1 MSNKKSDQQVNFIGH
16 LGELRTR
23 LIKSFIFFIV
33 AFIVAIF
40 KTLSGN
46 PEIFSLIVN
55 SIFERAELG
64 FKLSLGLTGIMAL
77 WLGIMRIGEKGGA
90 INILSKLF
98 APLFSKLFPE
108 IPTNSKAHGA
118 IIMNISA
125 NMLGLDNAATPL
137 GLKAMKELQEEN
149 SDKNKASNAQI
160 LFLVLNT
167 SGLTLIPT
175 SIIALRATA
184 MAENNITGNPA
195 DVFLPILIAT
205 YCSTIAG
212 LIFVSILQK
221 INLFQKTILAYLG
234 SATMAIGLLIWY
246 LFNHKNQIEIISSV
260 ASGSIIFSFIISFIL
275 LGLRK
280 KINIYEE
287 FIQGAKEGFNVS
299 IRIIPYLI
307 AMLCAI
313 GAFTTSGAMEFI
325 IKAMGSFFGLFLENT
340 QFVEALPTA
349 IMKPLSGGGA
359 RGMMVESWGQNASQ
373 INSFV
378 GKLTSTLQGST
389 ETTFYVLAVYFG
401 SVGIRN
407 TRYAV
412 VAGLFAD
419 FIGIISAIAIAYV
432 FWG

>member
-1 MSNKKSDQQVNFIGH
+1 MVLNYIWIS
-16 LGELRTR
+16 
-23 LIKSFIFFIV
+23 FFII
-33 AFIVAIF
+33 AFFVAIV
-40 KTLSGN
+40 KTFLGDT
-46 PEIFSLIVN
+46 EIFSLIVN

-64 FKLSLGLTGIMAL
+64 FKLSIGLTGIMAL

-98 APLFSKLFPE
+98 SPLFNKLFPE
-108 IPTNSKAHGA
+108 IPNNSTAHGS

-137 GLKAMKELQEEN
+137 GLKAMDELQKHNEN
-149 SDKNKASNAQI
+149 KEKASNAQI

-184 MAENNITGNPA
+184 MAENNINGNPT
-195 DVFLPILIAT
+195 DIFIPILVAT
-205 YCSTIAG
+205 YCSTLAG
-212 LIFVSILQK
+212 LIFVSIIQK
-221 INLFQKTILAYLG
+221 INLFNKVILAYLG
-234 SATMAIGLLIWY
+234 SATLLITALIWY
-246 LFNHKNQIEIISSV
+246 LFNNKAQIEAISSIV
-260 ASGSIIFSFIISFIL
+260 SGVFIFGFIICFIL
-275 LGLRK
+275 LGVK
-280 KINIYEE
+280 SKINIYNE
-287 FIQGAKEGFNVS
+287 FIEGAKDGFKVAVK
-299 IRIIPYLI
+299 IIPYLI

-313 GAFTTSGAMEFI
+313 GAFTSSGAMQFI
-325 IKAMGSFFGLFLENT
+325 INGIETFFGLFLNDT
-340 QFVEALPTA
+340 RFVEALPTA

-359 RGMMVESWGQNASQ
+359 RGMMVESWGHNANN

-378 GKLTSTLQGST
+378 GRLTSTLQGST

-401 SVGIRN
+401 SVGIKN

-412 VAGLFAD
+412 LAGLFAD
-419 FIGIISAIAIAYV
+419 LIGVIAAIIIAYI

>member
-1 MSNKKSDQQVNFIGH
+1 MVLNYIWIS
-16 LGELRTR
+16 
-23 LIKSFIFFIV
+23 FFII
-33 AFIVAIF
+33 AFLVTIL
-40 KTLSGN
+40 KTISGDI
-46 PEIFSLIVN
+46 ELFSQVIN

-90 INILSKLF
+90 IRILSKIF
-98 APLFSKLFPE
+98 APLFEKLFPE
-108 IPTNSKAHGA
+108 LPKDSKAHGA

-137 GLKAMKELQEEN
+137 GLKAMDELQKVN
-149 SDKNKASNAQI
+149 KDKSKASNAQI

-184 MAENNITGNPA
+184 MAENNIAGNPT
-195 DVFLPILIAT
+195 DIFIPILIAT
-205 YCSTIAG
+205 YFSTIAG
-212 LIFVSILQK
+212 LIFVSIAQK
-221 INLFQKTILAYLG
+221 INLFQRTILAYLG
-234 SATMAIGLLIWY
+234 GGTVLISLLIWY
-246 LFNHKNQIEIISSV
+246 LANNKEQIEAISSI
-260 ASGSIIFSFIISFIL
+260 ASGAFIFSFIIGFIL
-275 LGLRK
+275 LGIRQ

-287 FIQGAKEGFNVS
+287 FIEGAKDGFKVAVK
-299 IRIIPYLI
+299 IIPYLI

-313 GAFTTSGAMEFI
+313 GAFTTSGAMSYI
-325 IKAMGSFFGLFLENT
+325 INGLDLFFSLFFSDT
-340 QFVEALPTA
+340 RFVDALPTA
-349 IMKPLSGGGA
+349 LMKPLSGGGA
-359 RGMMVESWGQNASQ
+359 RGMMVESWGENA
-373 INSFV
+373 INVNSFI

-401 SVGIRN
+401 SVGIKN
-407 TRYAV
+407 TRYAI

-419 FIGIISAIAIAYV
+419 LIGIIAAITIAYL

>member
-1 MSNKKSDQQVNFIGH
+1 MTLNYIWVG
-16 LGELRTR
+16 
-23 LIKSFIFFIV
+23 FFIV

-175 SIIALRATA
+175 SIIAIRATA

>member
-1 MSNKKSDQQVNFIGH
+1 MTLNYIWVG
-16 LGELRTR
+16 
-23 LIKSFIFFIV
+23 FFIV

-299 IRIIPYLI
+299 IKIIPYLI

>member
-1 MSNKKSDQQVNFIGH
+1 MILNYIWVS
-16 LGELRTR
+16 
-23 LIKSFIFFIV
+23 FFII
-33 AFIVAIF
+33 AFLVAIF
-40 KTLSGN
+40 QSLTGN

-64 FKLSLGLTGIMAL
+64 FKLSLGLTGVMAL

-90 INILSKLF
+90 IKILSKLF
-98 APLFSKLFPE
+98 SPLLNKLFPE
-108 IPTNSKAHGA
+108 LPENSKAHGS

-125 NMLGLDNAATPL
+125 NVLGLDNAATPL
-137 GLKAMKELQEEN
+137 GLKAMKELQDEN
-149 SDKNKASNAQI
+149 SDKETASNSQI

-184 MAENNITGNPA
+184 MAENNIIGNPT
-195 DVFLPILIAT
+195 DIFLPILIAT
-205 YCSTIAG
+205 YCSTLAG
-212 LIFVSILQK
+212 LIFVAIFQK
-221 INLFQKTILAYLG
+221 INLFQKTVLAYLG
-234 SATMAIGLLIWY
+234 SATLLIGLLVWY
-246 LFNHKNQIEIISSV
+246 LINHKDKIEVISAI

-287 FIQGAKEGFNVS
+287 FIEGAKEGFNVAV
-299 IRIIPYLI
+299 RIVPYLI

-313 GAFTTSGAMEFI
+313 GAFTTSGAMGYI
-325 IKAMGSFFGLFLENT
+325 IDGIGSLFSIFFNDIR
-340 QFVEALPTA
+340 FVEALPTA
-349 IMKPLSGGGA
+349 IMKPLSGSGA
-359 RGMMVESWGQNASQ
+359 RGMMVESWGENASQ

-401 SVGIRN
+401 SVGIKN
-407 TRYAV
+407 TRYAII
-412 VAGLFAD
+412 AGLFAD
-419 FIGIISAIAIAYV
+419 LIGVIAAIIIAYI

>member
-1 MSNKKSDQQVNFIGH
+1 MTLNYIWIG
-16 LGELRTR
+16 
-23 LIKSFIFFIV
+23 FFIV
-33 AFIVAIF
+33 AFIIAIF
-40 KTLSGN
+40 KTFTGN

-64 FKLSLGLTGIMAL
+64 FKLSIGLTGIMAL

-90 INILSKLF
+90 IDLLSKAF
-98 APLFSKLFPE
+98 SPLFHKLFPE
-108 IPTNSKAHGA
+108 VQKNSKAHGA

-137 GLKAMKELQEEN
+137 GLKAMAELQKEN
-149 SDKNKASNAQI
+149 TNKNRASNAQI

-175 SIIALRATA
+175 SIIALRASA
-184 MAENNITGNPA
+184 MAENNISGNPT

-205 YCSTIAG
+205 FCSTIAG
-212 LIFVSILQK
+212 LILVAIIQK
-221 INLFQKTILAYLG
+221 INLFQKTIIAYLG
-234 SATMAIGLLIWY
+234 TAILFIGSLVYY
-246 LFNHKNQIEIISSV
+246 LMNHKSQIEIISSV
-260 ASGSIIFSFIISFIL
+260 ASGAIIFSFIIVFIS

-287 FIQGAKEGFNVS
+287 FVEGAKEGFTVA

-307 AMLCAI
+307 AMLCAV
-313 GAFTTSGAMEFI
+313 GAFTASGAMSYVTYSIGQLF
-325 IKAMGSFFGLFLENT
+325 SLFLDNI

-359 RGMMVESWGQNASQ
+359 RGLMVESWGENASQ

-378 GKLTSTLQGST
+378 GRLTSTFQGST
-389 ETTFYVLAVYFG
+389 ETTFYVIAVYFG
-401 SVGIRN
+401 SVGIKN

-412 VAGLFAD
+412 LAGLFAD
-419 FIGIISAIAIAYV
+419 VVGIIAAIILAYV

>member
-1 MSNKKSDQQVNFIGH
+1 MILNYIWVS
-16 LGELRTR
+16 
-23 LIKSFIFFIV
+23 FFII
-33 AFIVAIF
+33 AFLVAIF
-40 KTLSGN
+40 QSLNGN

-64 FKLSLGLTGIMAL
+64 FKLSLGLTGVMAL

-90 INILSKLF
+90 IKILSKLF
-98 APLFSKLFPE
+98 SPLLNKLFPE
-108 IPTNSKAHGA
+108 LPENSKAHGS

-125 NMLGLDNAATPL
+125 NVLGLDNAATPL
-137 GLKAMKELQEEN
+137 GLKAMKELQDEN
-149 SDKNKASNAQI
+149 SDKETASNSQI

-184 MAENNITGNPA
+184 MAENNITGNPT
-195 DVFLPILIAT
+195 DIFLPILIAT
-205 YCSTIAG
+205 YCSTLAG
-212 LIFVSILQK
+212 LIFVAIFQK
-221 INLFQKTILAYLG
+221 INLFQKTVLAYLG
-234 SATMAIGLLIWY
+234 SATLLIGLLVWY
-246 LFNHKNQIEIISSV
+246 LINHKDKIEVISAI

-287 FIQGAKEGFNVS
+287 FIEGAKEGFNVAV
-299 IRIIPYLI
+299 RIVPYLI

-313 GAFTTSGAMEFI
+313 GAFTTSGAMGYI
-325 IKAMGSFFGLFLENT
+325 IDGIGSLFSIFFNDIR
-340 QFVEALPTA
+340 FVEALPTA
-349 IMKPLSGGGA
+349 IMKPLSGSGA
-359 RGMMVESWGQNASQ
+359 RGMMVESWGENASQ

-401 SVGIRN
+401 SVGIKN
-407 TRYAV
+407 TRYAII
-412 VAGLFAD
+412 AGLFAD
-419 FIGIISAIAIAYV
+419 LIGVIAAIIIAYI

>member
-1 MSNKKSDQQVNFIGH
+1 MTLNYIWIG
-16 LGELRTR
+16 
-23 LIKSFIFFIV
+23 FFIV
-33 AFIVAIF
+33 AFIIAIF
-40 KTLSGN
+40 KTFTGN

-64 FKLSLGLTGIMAL
+64 FKLSIGLTGIMAL

-90 INILSKLF
+90 IDLLSKAF
-98 APLFSKLFPE
+98 SPLFHKLFPE
-108 IPTNSKAHGA
+108 VQKNSKAHGA

-137 GLKAMKELQEEN
+137 GLKAMAELQKEN
-149 SDKNKASNAQI
+149 TNKDRASNAQI

-175 SIIALRATA
+175 SIIALRASA
-184 MAENNITGNPA
+184 MAENNISGNPT

-205 YCSTIAG
+205 FCSTIAG
-212 LIFVSILQK
+212 LILVAIIQK
-221 INLFQKTILAYLG
+221 INLFQKTIIAYLG
-234 SATMAIGLLIWY
+234 TAILFIGSLVYY
-246 LFNHKNQIEIISSV
+246 LMNHKSQIEIISSV
-260 ASGSIIFSFIISFIL
+260 ASGAIIFSFIIGFIS

-287 FIQGAKEGFNVS
+287 FVEGAKEGFTVA

-307 AMLCAI
+307 AMLCAV
-313 GAFTTSGAMEFI
+313 GAFTASGAMSYVTYAIGQVFN
-325 IKAMGSFFGLFLENT
+325 LFLDNI

-359 RGMMVESWGQNASQ
+359 RGLMVESWGENASQ

-378 GKLTSTLQGST
+378 GRLTSTFQGST
-389 ETTFYVLAVYFG
+389 ETTFYVIAVYFG
-401 SVGIRN
+401 SVGIKN

-412 VAGLFAD
+412 LAGLFAD
-419 FIGIISAIAIAYV
+419 IVGIIAAIILAYIW
-432 FWG
+432 WG

>member
-1 MSNKKSDQQVNFIGH
+1 MILNYIWVS
-16 LGELRTR
+16 
-23 LIKSFIFFIV
+23 FFIV
-33 AFIVAIF
+33 AFLVAIF
-40 KTLSGN
+40 QSLSGN

-90 INILSKLF
+90 IKILSKLF
-98 APLFSKLFPE
+98 SPLLNKLFPE
-108 IPTNSKAHGA
+108 LPENSKAHGS

-125 NMLGLDNAATPL
+125 NVLGLDNAATPL
-137 GLKAMKELQEEN
+137 GLKAMKELQDEN
-149 SDKNKASNAQI
+149 SDKETASNSQI

-184 MAENNITGNPA
+184 MAENNITGNPT
-195 DVFLPILIAT
+195 DIFLPILIAT
-205 YCSTIAG
+205 YCSTLAG
-212 LIFVSILQK
+212 LIFVAIFQK

-234 SATMAIGLLIWY
+234 TATMLIGFLVWY
-246 LFNHKNQIEIISSV
+246 LINHKDQIEVISAV
-260 ASGSIIFSFIISFIL
+260 TSGSIIFSFIISFIL

-287 FIQGAKEGFNVS
+287 FIEGAKEGFNVAV
-299 IRIIPYLI
+299 RIVPYLI

-313 GAFTTSGAMEFI
+313 GAFTTSGAMGYI
-325 IKAMGSFFGLFLENT
+325 IDGIGNFFSLFFNDIR
-340 QFVEALPTA
+340 FVDALPTA

-359 RGMMVESWGQNASQ
+359 RGMMVESWGENASQ

-378 GKLTSTLQGST
+378 GRLTSTLQGST

-401 SVGIRN
+401 SVGIKN
-407 TRYAV
+407 TRYAII
-412 VAGLFAD
+412 AGLLAD
-419 FIGIISAIAIAYV
+419 LVGVIAAIIIAYV

>member
-1 MSNKKSDQQVNFIGH
+1 MTLNYIWIG
-16 LGELRTR
+16 
-23 LIKSFIFFIV
+23 FFIV
-33 AFIVAIF
+33 AFIIAIF
-40 KTLSGN
+40 KTFTGN

-64 FKLSLGLTGIMAL
+64 FKLSIGLTGIMAL

-90 INILSKLF
+90 IDLLSKAF
-98 APLFSKLFPE
+98 SPLFHKLFPE
-108 IPTNSKAHGA
+108 VQKNSKAHGA

-137 GLKAMKELQEEN
+137 GLKAMAELQKEN
-149 SDKNKASNAQI
+149 TTKDRASNAQI

-175 SIIALRATA
+175 SIIALRASA
-184 MAENNITGNPA
+184 MAENNISGNPT

-205 YCSTIAG
+205 FCSTIAG
-212 LIFVSILQK
+212 LILVAIIQK
-221 INLFQKTILAYLG
+221 INLFQKTIIAYLG
-234 SATMAIGLLIWY
+234 TAILFIGSLVYY
-246 LFNHKNQIEIISSV
+246 LMNHKSQIEIISSV
-260 ASGSIIFSFIISFIL
+260 ASGAIIFSFIIGFIS

-287 FIQGAKEGFNVS
+287 FVEGANEGFTVA

-307 AMLCAI
+307 AMLCAV
-313 GAFTTSGAMEFI
+313 GAFTASGAMSYVTYSIGQLF
-325 IKAMGSFFGLFLENT
+325 SLFLDNI

-359 RGMMVESWGQNASQ
+359 RGLMVESWGENASE

-378 GKLTSTLQGST
+378 GRLTSTFQGST
-389 ETTFYVLAVYFG
+389 ETTFYVIAVYFG
-401 SVGIRN
+401 SVGIKN

-412 VAGLFAD
+412 LAGLFAD
-419 FIGIISAIAIAYV
+419 IVGIIAAIILAYV

>member
-1 MSNKKSDQQVNFIGH
+1 MTLNYIWIG
-16 LGELRTR
+16 
-23 LIKSFIFFIV
+23 FFIV
-33 AFIVAIF
+33 AFIIAIF
-40 KTLSGN
+40 KTFAGN

-64 FKLSLGLTGIMAL
+64 FKLSIGLTGIMAL

-90 INILSKLF
+90 IDLLSKAF
-98 APLFSKLFPE
+98 SPLFHKLFPE
-108 IPTNSKAHGA
+108 VQKNSKAHGA

-137 GLKAMKELQEEN
+137 GLKAMAELQKEN
-149 SDKNKASNAQI
+149 TTKDRASNAQI

-175 SIIALRATA
+175 SIIALRASA
-184 MAENNITGNPA
+184 MAENNISGNPT

-205 YCSTIAG
+205 FCSTIAG
-212 LIFVSILQK
+212 LILVAIIQK
-221 INLFQKTILAYLG
+221 INLFQKTIIAYLG
-234 SATMAIGLLIWY
+234 TAILFIGSLVYY
-246 LFNHKNQIEIISSV
+246 LMNHKSQIEIISSV
-260 ASGSIIFSFIISFIL
+260 ASGAIIFSFIIVFIS

-287 FIQGAKEGFNVS
+287 FVEGAKEGFTVA

-307 AMLCAI
+307 AMLCAV
-313 GAFTTSGAMEFI
+313 GAFTASGAMSYVTYSIGQLF
-325 IKAMGSFFGLFLENT
+325 SLFLDNI

-359 RGMMVESWGQNASQ
+359 RGLMVESWGENASQ

-378 GKLTSTLQGST
+378 GRLTSTFQGST
-389 ETTFYVLAVYFG
+389 ETTFYVIAVYFG
-401 SVGIRN
+401 SVGIKN

-412 VAGLFAD
+412 LAGLFAD
-419 FIGIISAIAIAYV
+419 VVGIIAAIILAYI

>member
-1 MSNKKSDQQVNFIGH
+1 MTLNYIWIG
-16 LGELRTR
+16 
-23 LIKSFIFFIV
+23 FFII
-33 AFIVAIF
+33 AFIIAIF
-40 KTLSGN
+40 KTFAGN

-64 FKLSLGLTGIMAL
+64 FKLSIGLTGIMAL

-90 INILSKLF
+90 IDLLSKAF
-98 APLFSKLFPE
+98 SPLFHKLFPE
-108 IPTNSKAHGA
+108 VQKNSKAHGA

-137 GLKAMKELQEEN
+137 GLKAMAELQKEN
-149 SDKNKASNAQI
+149 TNKDRASNAQI

-175 SIIALRATA
+175 SIIALRASA
-184 MAENNITGNPA
+184 MAENNISGNPT

-205 YCSTIAG
+205 FCSTIAG
-212 LIFVSILQK
+212 LILVAIIQK
-221 INLFQKTILAYLG
+221 INLFQKTIIAYLG
-234 SATMAIGLLIWY
+234 TAILFIGSLVYY
-246 LFNHKNQIEIISSV
+246 LMNHKSQIEIISSV
-260 ASGSIIFSFIISFIL
+260 ASGAIIFSFIIGFIS

-287 FIQGAKEGFNVS
+287 FVEGAKEGFTVAV
-299 IRIIPYLI
+299 RIIPYLI
-307 AMLCAI
+307 AMLCAV
-313 GAFTTSGAMEFI
+313 GAFTASGAMSYLTYSIGQLF
-325 IKAMGSFFGLFLENT
+325 SLFLDNI

-359 RGMMVESWGQNASQ
+359 RGLMVESWGENASE

-378 GKLTSTLQGST
+378 GRLTSTFQGST
-389 ETTFYVLAVYFG
+389 ETTFYVIAVYFG
-401 SVGIRN
+401 SVGIKN

-412 VAGLFAD
+412 LAGLFAD
-419 FIGIISAIAIAYV
+419 IVGIIAAIILAYV

>member
-1 MSNKKSDQQVNFIGH
+1 MTLNYIWIG
-16 LGELRTR
+16 
-23 LIKSFIFFIV
+23 FFIV
-33 AFIVAIF
+33 AFIIAIF
-40 KTLSGN
+40 KTFTGN

-64 FKLSLGLTGIMAL
+64 FKLSIGLTGIMAL

-90 INILSKLF
+90 IDLLSKAF
-98 APLFSKLFPE
+98 SPLFHKLFPE
-108 IPTNSKAHGA
+108 VQKNSKAHGA

-137 GLKAMKELQEEN
+137 GLKAMAELQKEN
-149 SDKNKASNAQI
+149 TNKDRASNAQI

-175 SIIALRATA
+175 SIIALRASA
-184 MAENNITGNPA
+184 MAENNISGNPT

-205 YCSTIAG
+205 FCSTIAG
-212 LIFVSILQK
+212 LILVAIIQK
-221 INLFQKTILAYLG
+221 INLFQKTIIAYLG
-234 SATMAIGLLIWY
+234 TAILFIGSLVYY
-246 LFNHKNQIEIISSV
+246 LMNHKSQIEIISSV
-260 ASGSIIFSFIISFIL
+260 ASGAIIFSFIIVFIS

-287 FIQGAKEGFNVS
+287 FVEGAKEGFTVA

-307 AMLCAI
+307 AMLCAV
-313 GAFTTSGAMEFI
+313 GAFTASGAMSYVTYSIGQLF
-325 IKAMGSFFGLFLENT
+325 SLFLDNI

-359 RGMMVESWGQNASQ
+359 RGLMVESWGENASQ

-378 GKLTSTLQGST
+378 GRLTSTFQGST
-389 ETTFYVLAVYFG
+389 ETTFYVIAVYFG
-401 SVGIRN
+401 SVGIKN

-412 VAGLFAD
+412 LAGLFAD
-419 FIGIISAIAIAYV
+419 VVGIIAAIILAYI

>member
-1 MSNKKSDQQVNFIGH
+1 MTLNYIWIG
-16 LGELRTR
+16 
-23 LIKSFIFFIV
+23 FFIV
-33 AFIVAIF
+33 AFIIAIF
-40 KTLSGN
+40 KTFAGN

-64 FKLSLGLTGIMAL
+64 FKLSIGLTGIMAL

-90 INILSKLF
+90 IDLLSKAF
-98 APLFSKLFPE
+98 SPLFHKLFPE
-108 IPTNSKAHGA
+108 VQKNSKAHGA

-137 GLKAMKELQEEN
+137 GLKAMAELQKEN
-149 SDKNKASNAQI
+149 TNKDRASNAQI

-175 SIIALRATA
+175 SIIALRASA
-184 MAENNITGNPA
+184 MAENNISGNPT

-205 YCSTIAG
+205 FCSTIAG
-212 LIFVSILQK
+212 LILVAIIQK
-221 INLFQKTILAYLG
+221 INLFQKTIIAYLG
-234 SATMAIGLLIWY
+234 TAILFIGSLVYY
-246 LFNHKNQIEIISSV
+246 LMNHKSQIEIISSV
-260 ASGSIIFSFIISFIL
+260 ASGAIIFSFIIGFIT

-287 FIQGAKEGFNVS
+287 FVEGAKEGFTVAV
-299 IRIIPYLI
+299 RIIPYLI
-307 AMLCAI
+307 AMLCAV
-313 GAFTTSGAMEFI
+313 GAFTASGAMSYLTYSIGQLF
-325 IKAMGSFFGLFLENT
+325 SLFLDNI

-359 RGMMVESWGQNASQ
+359 RGLMVESWGENASE

-378 GKLTSTLQGST
+378 GRLTSTFQGST
-389 ETTFYVLAVYFG
+389 ETTFYVIAVYFG
-401 SVGIRN
+401 SVGIKN

-412 VAGLFAD
+412 LAGLFAD
-419 FIGIISAIAIAYV
+419 IVGIIAAIILAYV

>member
-1 MSNKKSDQQVNFIGH
+1 MTLNYIWIG
-16 LGELRTR
+16 
-23 LIKSFIFFIV
+23 FFIV
-33 AFIVAIF
+33 AFIIAIF
-40 KTLSGN
+40 KTFAGN

-64 FKLSLGLTGIMAL
+64 FKLSIGLTGIMAL

-90 INILSKLF
+90 IDLLSKAF
-98 APLFSKLFPE
+98 SPLFHKLFPE
-108 IPTNSKAHGA
+108 VQKNSKAHGA

-137 GLKAMKELQEEN
+137 GLKAMAELQKEN
-149 SDKNKASNAQI
+149 TNKDRASNAQI

-175 SIIALRATA
+175 SIIALRASA
-184 MAENNITGNPA
+184 MAENNISGNPT

-205 YCSTIAG
+205 FCSTIAG
-212 LIFVSILQK
+212 LILVAIIQK
-221 INLFQKTILAYLG
+221 INLFQKTIIAYLG
-234 SATMAIGLLIWY
+234 TAILFIGSLVYY
-246 LFNHKNQIEIISSV
+246 LMNHKSQIEIISSV
-260 ASGSIIFSFIISFIL
+260 ASGAIIFSFIIGFIS

-287 FIQGAKEGFNVS
+287 FVEGAKEGFTVAV
-299 IRIIPYLI
+299 RIIPYLI
-307 AMLCAI
+307 AMLCAV
-313 GAFTTSGAMEFI
+313 GAFTASGAMSYLTYSIGQLF
-325 IKAMGSFFGLFLENT
+325 SLFLDNI

-359 RGMMVESWGQNASQ
+359 RGLMVESWGENASE

-378 GKLTSTLQGST
+378 GRLTSTFQGST
-389 ETTFYVLAVYFG
+389 ETTFYVIAVYFG
-401 SVGIRN
+401 SVGIKN

-412 VAGLFAD
+412 LAGLFAD
-419 FIGIISAIAIAYV
+419 IVGIIAAIILAYV

>member
-1 MSNKKSDQQVNFIGH
+1 MTLNYIWIG
-16 LGELRTR
+16 
-23 LIKSFIFFIV
+23 FFIV
-33 AFIVAIF
+33 AFIIAIF
-40 KTLSGN
+40 KTFTGN

-64 FKLSLGLTGIMAL
+64 FKLSIGLTGIMAL

-90 INILSKLF
+90 IDLLSKAF
-98 APLFSKLFPE
+98 SPLFHKLFPE
-108 IPTNSKAHGA
+108 VQKNSKAHGA

-137 GLKAMKELQEEN
+137 GLKAMAELQKEN
-149 SDKNKASNAQI
+149 TTKDRASNAQI

-175 SIIALRATA
+175 SIIALRASA
-184 MAENNITGNPA
+184 MAENNISGNPT

-205 YCSTIAG
+205 FCSTIAG
-212 LIFVSILQK
+212 LILVAIIQK
-221 INLFQKTILAYLG
+221 INLFQKTIIAYLG
-234 SATMAIGLLIWY
+234 TAILFIGSLVYY
-246 LFNHKNQIEIISSV
+246 LMNHKSQIEIISSV
-260 ASGSIIFSFIISFIL
+260 ASGAIIFSFIIVFIS

-287 FIQGAKEGFNVS
+287 FVEGAKEGFTVA

-307 AMLCAI
+307 AMLCAV
-313 GAFTTSGAMEFI
+313 GAFTASGAMSYVTYSIGQLF
-325 IKAMGSFFGLFLENT
+325 SLFLDNI

-359 RGMMVESWGQNASQ
+359 RGLMVESWGENASQ

-378 GKLTSTLQGST
+378 GRLTSTFQGST
-389 ETTFYVLAVYFG
+389 ETTFYVIAVYFG
-401 SVGIRN
+401 SVGIKN

-412 VAGLFAD
+412 LAGLFAD
-419 FIGIISAIAIAYV
+419 VVGIIAAIILAYI

>member
-1 MSNKKSDQQVNFIGH
+1 MTLNYIWIG
-16 LGELRTR
+16 
-23 LIKSFIFFIV
+23 FFIV
-33 AFIVAIF
+33 AFIIAIF
-40 KTLSGN
+40 KTFTGN

-64 FKLSLGLTGIMAL
+64 FKLSIGLTGIMAL

-90 INILSKLF
+90 IDLLSKAF
-98 APLFSKLFPE
+98 SPLFHKLFPGVQK
-108 IPTNSKAHGA
+108 NSKAHGA

-137 GLKAMKELQEEN
+137 GLKAMAELQKEN
-149 SDKNKASNAQI
+149 TNKDRASNAQI

-175 SIIALRATA
+175 SIIALRASA
-184 MAENNITGNPA
+184 MAENNISGNPT

-205 YCSTIAG
+205 FCSTIAG
-212 LIFVSILQK
+212 LILVAIIQK
-221 INLFQKTILAYLG
+221 INLFQKTIIAYLG
-234 SATMAIGLLIWY
+234 TAILFIGSLVYY
-246 LFNHKNQIEIISSV
+246 LMNHKSQIEIISSV
-260 ASGSIIFSFIISFIL
+260 ASGAIIFSFIIGFIS

-287 FIQGAKEGFNVS
+287 FVEGAKEGFTVA

-307 AMLCAI
+307 AMLCAV
-313 GAFTTSGAMEFI
+313 GAFTASGAMSYVTYSIGQLF
-325 IKAMGSFFGLFLENT
+325 SLFLDNI

-359 RGMMVESWGQNASQ
+359 RGLMVESWGENASQ

-378 GKLTSTLQGST
+378 GRLTSTFQGST
-389 ETTFYVLAVYFG
+389 ETTFYVIAVYFG
-401 SVGIRN
+401 SVGIKN

-412 VAGLFAD
+412 LAGLFAD
-419 FIGIISAIAIAYV
+419 VVGIIAAIILAYI

>member
-1 MSNKKSDQQVNFIGH
+1 MTLNYIWIG
-16 LGELRTR
+16 
-23 LIKSFIFFIV
+23 FFIV
-33 AFIVAIF
+33 AFIIAIF
-40 KTLSGN
+40 KTFTGN

-64 FKLSLGLTGIMAL
+64 FKLSIGLTGIMAL

-90 INILSKLF
+90 IDLLSKAF
-98 APLFSKLFPE
+98 SPLFHKLFPE
-108 IPTNSKAHGA
+108 VQKNSKAHGA

-137 GLKAMKELQEEN
+137 GLKAMAELQKEN
-149 SDKNKASNAQI
+149 TNKDRASNAQI

-175 SIIALRATA
+175 SIIALRASA
-184 MAENNITGNPA
+184 MAENNISGNPTH
-195 DVFLPILIAT
+195 VFLPILIAT
-205 YCSTIAG
+205 FCSTIAG
-212 LIFVSILQK
+212 LILVAIIQK
-221 INLFQKTILAYLG
+221 INLFQKTIIAYLG
-234 SATMAIGLLIWY
+234 TAILFIGSLVYY
-246 LFNHKNQIEIISSV
+246 LMNHKSQIEIISSV
-260 ASGSIIFSFIISFIL
+260 ASGAIIFSFIIGFIS

-287 FIQGAKEGFNVS
+287 FVEGAKEGFTVA

-307 AMLCAI
+307 AMLCAV
-313 GAFTTSGAMEFI
+313 GAFTASGAMSYVTYSIGQLF
-325 IKAMGSFFGLFLENT
+325 SLFLDNI

-359 RGMMVESWGQNASQ
+359 RGLMVESWGENASQ

-378 GKLTSTLQGST
+378 GRLTSTFQGST
-389 ETTFYVLAVYFG
+389 ETTFYVIAVYFG
-401 SVGIRN
+401 SVGIKN

-412 VAGLFAD
+412 LAGLFAD
-419 FIGIISAIAIAYV
+419 VVGIIAAIILAYI

>member
-1 MSNKKSDQQVNFIGH
+1 MTLNYIWIG
-16 LGELRTR
+16 
-23 LIKSFIFFIV
+23 FFIV
-33 AFIVAIF
+33 AFIIAIF
-40 KTLSGN
+40 KTFTGN

-64 FKLSLGLTGIMAL
+64 FKLSIGLTGIMAL

-90 INILSKLF
+90 IDLLSKAF
-98 APLFSKLFPE
+98 SPLFHKLFPE
-108 IPTNSKAHGA
+108 VQKNSKAHGA

-137 GLKAMKELQEEN
+137 GLKAMAELQKEN
-149 SDKNKASNAQI
+149 TTKDRASNAQI

-175 SIIALRATA
+175 SIIALRASA
-184 MAENNITGNPA
+184 MAENNISGNPT

-205 YCSTIAG
+205 FCSTIAG
-212 LIFVSILQK
+212 LIFVAIIQK
-221 INLFQKTILAYLG
+221 INLFQKTIIAYLG
-234 SATMAIGLLIWY
+234 TAILFIGSLVYY
-246 LFNHKNQIEIISSV
+246 LMNHKSQIEIISSV
-260 ASGSIIFSFIISFIL
+260 ASGAIIFSFIIVFIS

-287 FIQGAKEGFNVS
+287 FVEGAKEGFTVA

-307 AMLCAI
+307 AMLCAV
-313 GAFTTSGAMEFI
+313 GAFTASGAMSYVTYSIGQLF
-325 IKAMGSFFGLFLENT
+325 SLFLDNI

-359 RGMMVESWGQNASQ
+359 RGLMVESWGENASQ

-378 GKLTSTLQGST
+378 GRLTSTFQGST
-389 ETTFYVLAVYFG
+389 ETTFYVIAVYFG
-401 SVGIRN
+401 SVGIKN

-412 VAGLFAD
+412 LAGLFAD
-419 FIGIISAIAIAYV
+419 VVGIIAAIILAYV

>member
-1 MSNKKSDQQVNFIGH
+1 MTLNYIWIG
-16 LGELRTR
+16 
-23 LIKSFIFFIV
+23 FFIV
-33 AFIVAIF
+33 AFIIAIF
-40 KTLSGN
+40 KTFTGN

-64 FKLSLGLTGIMAL
+64 FKLSIGLTGIMAL

-90 INILSKLF
+90 IDLLSKAF
-98 APLFSKLFPE
+98 SPLFHKLFPE
-108 IPTNSKAHGA
+108 VQKNSKAHGA

-137 GLKAMKELQEEN
+137 GLKAMAELQKEN
-149 SDKNKASNAQI
+149 TTKDRASNAQI

-175 SIIALRATA
+175 SIIALRASA
-184 MAENNITGNPA
+184 MAENNISGNPT

-205 YCSTIAG
+205 FCSTIAG
-212 LIFVSILQK
+212 LILVAIIQK
-221 INLFQKTILAYLG
+221 INLFQKTIIAYLG
-234 SATMAIGLLIWY
+234 TAILFIGSLVYY
-246 LFNHKNQIEIISSV
+246 LMNHKSQIEIISSV
-260 ASGSIIFSFIISFIL
+260 ASGAIIFSFIIGFIS

-287 FIQGAKEGFNVS
+287 FVEGAKEGFTVA

-307 AMLCAI
+307 AMLCAV
-313 GAFTTSGAMEFI
+313 GAFTASGAMSYVTYSIGQLF
-325 IKAMGSFFGLFLENT
+325 SLFLDNI

-359 RGMMVESWGQNASQ
+359 RGLMVESWGENASQ

-378 GKLTSTLQGST
+378 GRLTSTFQGST
-389 ETTFYVLAVYFG
+389 ETTFYVIAVYFG
-401 SVGIRN
+401 SVGIKN

-412 VAGLFAD
+412 LAGLFAD
-419 FIGIISAIAIAYV
+419 VVGIIAAIILAYI

>member
-1 MSNKKSDQQVNFIGH
+1 MILNYIWVS
-16 LGELRTR
+16 
-23 LIKSFIFFIV
+23 FFII
-33 AFIVAIF
+33 AFLVAIF
-40 KTLSGN
+40 QSLTGN

-64 FKLSLGLTGIMAL
+64 FKLSLGLTGVMAL

-90 INILSKLF
+90 IKILSKLF
-98 APLFSKLFPE
+98 SPLLNKLFPE
-108 IPTNSKAHGA
+108 LPENSKAHGS

-125 NMLGLDNAATPL
+125 NVLGLDNAATPL
-137 GLKAMKELQEEN
+137 GLKAMKELQDEN
-149 SDKNKASNAQI
+149 SDKETASNSQI

-184 MAENNITGNPA
+184 MAENNITGNPT
-195 DVFLPILIAT
+195 DIFLPILIAT
-205 YCSTIAG
+205 YCSTLAG
-212 LIFVSILQK
+212 LIFVAIFQK
-221 INLFQKTILAYLG
+221 INLFQKTVLAYLG
-234 SATMAIGLLIWY
+234 SATLLIGLLVWY
-246 LFNHKNQIEIISSV
+246 LINHKDKIEVISAI

-287 FIQGAKEGFNVS
+287 FIEGAKEGFNVAV
-299 IRIIPYLI
+299 RIVPYLI

-313 GAFTTSGAMEFI
+313 GAFTTSGAMGYI
-325 IKAMGSFFGLFLENT
+325 IDGIGSLFSIFFNDIR
-340 QFVEALPTA
+340 FVEALPTA
-349 IMKPLSGGGA
+349 IMKPLSGSGA
-359 RGMMVESWGQNASQ
+359 RGMMVESWGENASQ

-401 SVGIRN
+401 SVGIKN
-407 TRYAV
+407 TRYAII
-412 VAGLFAD
+412 AGLFAD
-419 FIGIISAIAIAYV
+419 LIGVIAAIIIAYI

>member
-1 MSNKKSDQQVNFIGH
+1 MTLNYIWIG
-16 LGELRTR
+16 
-23 LIKSFIFFIV
+23 FFIV
-33 AFIVAIF
+33 AFIIAIF
-40 KTLSGN
+40 KTFAGN

-64 FKLSLGLTGIMAL
+64 FKLSIGLTGIMAL

-90 INILSKLF
+90 IDLLSKAF
-98 APLFSKLFPE
+98 SPLFHKLFPE
-108 IPTNSKAHGA
+108 VQKNSKAHGA

-137 GLKAMKELQEEN
+137 GLKAMAELQKEN
-149 SDKNKASNAQI
+149 TNKDRASNAQI

-175 SIIALRATA
+175 SIIALRASA
-184 MAENNITGNPA
+184 MAENNISGNPT

-205 YCSTIAG
+205 FCSTIAG
-212 LIFVSILQK
+212 LILVAIIQK
-221 INLFQKTILAYLG
+221 INLFQKTIIAYLG
-234 SATMAIGLLIWY
+234 TAILFIGSLVYY
-246 LFNHKNQIEIISSV
+246 LMNHKSQIEIISSV
-260 ASGSIIFSFIISFIL
+260 ASGAIIFSFIIGFIS

-287 FIQGAKEGFNVS
+287 FVEGAKEGFTVA

-307 AMLCAI
+307 AMLCAV
-313 GAFTTSGAMEFI
+313 GAFTASGAMSYVTYSIGQLF
-325 IKAMGSFFGLFLENT
+325 SLFLDNI

-359 RGMMVESWGQNASQ
+359 RGLMVESWGENASQ

-378 GKLTSTLQGST
+378 GRLTSTFQGST
-389 ETTFYVLAVYFG
+389 ETTFYVIAVYFG
-401 SVGIRN
+401 SVGIKN

-412 VAGLFAD
+412 LAGLFAD
-419 FIGIISAIAIAYV
+419 VVGIIAAIILAYV

>member
-1 MSNKKSDQQVNFIGH
+1 MILNYIWVS
-16 LGELRTR
+16 
-23 LIKSFIFFIV
+23 FFIV
-33 AFIVAIF
+33 AFLVAIF
-40 KTLSGN
+40 QSLTGN

-90 INILSKLF
+90 IKILSKLF
-98 APLFSKLFPE
+98 SPLLNKLFPE
-108 IPTNSKAHGA
+108 LPENSKAHGS

-125 NMLGLDNAATPL
+125 NVLGLDNAATPL
-137 GLKAMKELQEEN
+137 GLKAMKELQDEN
-149 SDKNKASNAQI
+149 SDKETASNSQI

-184 MAENNITGNPA
+184 MAENNITGNPT
-195 DVFLPILIAT
+195 DIFLPILIAT
-205 YCSTIAG
+205 YCSTLAG
-212 LIFVSILQK
+212 LIFVAIFQK

-234 SATMAIGLLIWY
+234 TATMLIGLLVWY
-246 LFNHKNQIEIISSV
+246 LVNHKDQIEVISAV
-260 ASGSIIFSFIISFIL
+260 TSGSIIFSFIISFIL

-287 FIQGAKEGFNVS
+287 FIEGAKEGFNVAV
-299 IRIIPYLI
+299 RIVPYLI

-313 GAFTTSGAMEFI
+313 GAFTTSGAMDYIIDGIGNFFSLFFNDIRFI
-325 IKAMGSFFGLFLENT
+325 D
-340 QFVEALPTA
+340 ALPTA

-359 RGMMVESWGQNASQ
+359 RGMMVESWGENASQ

-378 GKLTSTLQGST
+378 GRLTSTLQGST

-401 SVGIRN
+401 SVGIKN
-407 TRYAV
+407 TRYAII
-412 VAGLFAD
+412 AGLLAD
-419 FIGIISAIAIAYV
+419 LVGVIAAIIIAYV

>member
-1 MSNKKSDQQVNFIGH
+1 MM
-16 LGELRTR
+16 E
-23 LIKSFIFFIV
+23 
-33 AFIVAIF
+33 
-40 KTLSGN
+40 
-46 PEIFSLIVN
+46 
-55 SIFERAELG
+55 
-64 FKLSLGLTGIMAL
+64 
-77 WLGIMRIGEKGGA
+77 
-90 INILSKLF
+90 NIYF
-98 APLFSKLFPE
+98 
-108 IPTNSKAHGA
+108 
-118 IIMNISA
+118 
-125 NMLGLDNAATPL
+125 
-137 GLKAMKELQEEN
+137 
-149 SDKNKASNAQI
+149 
-160 LFLVLNT
+160 
-167 SGLTLIPT
+167 
-175 SIIALRATA
+175 
-184 MAENNITGNPA
+184 
-195 DVFLPILIAT
+195 
-205 YCSTIAG
+205 
-212 LIFVSILQK
+212 
-221 INLFQKTILAYLG
+221 NLFQRTILAYLG

-287 FIQGAKEGFNVS
+287 FIEGAKEGFNIS
-299 IRIIPYLI
+299 IKIIPYLI

-313 GAFTTSGAMEFI
+313 GAFTTSGSMEFI
-325 IKAMGSFFGLFLENT
+325 INGMGNFFGLFLENT

-359 RGMMVESWGQNASQ
+359 RGMMVESWGENASQ

-412 VAGLFAD
+412 LAGLFAD
-419 FIGIISAIAIAYV
+419 LIGIISAIAIAYV

>member
-1 MSNKKSDQQVNFIGH
+1 MTLNYIWIG
-16 LGELRTR
+16 
-23 LIKSFIFFIV
+23 FFIV
-33 AFIVAIF
+33 AFIIAIF
-40 KTLSGN
+40 KTFTGN

-64 FKLSLGLTGIMAL
+64 FKLSIGLTGIMAL

-90 INILSKLF
+90 IDLLSKAF
-98 APLFSKLFPE
+98 SPLFHKLFPE
-108 IPTNSKAHGA
+108 VQKNSKAHGA

-137 GLKAMKELQEEN
+137 GLKAMAELQKEN
-149 SDKNKASNAQI
+149 TNKDRASNAQI

-175 SIIALRATA
+175 SIIALRASA
-184 MAENNITGNPA
+184 MAENNISGNPT

-205 YCSTIAG
+205 FCSTIAG
-212 LIFVSILQK
+212 LILVAIIQK
-221 INLFQKTILAYLG
+221 INLFQKTIIAYLG
-234 SATMAIGLLIWY
+234 TAILFIGSLVYY
-246 LFNHKNQIEIISSV
+246 LMNHKSQIEIISSV
-260 ASGSIIFSFIISFIL
+260 ASGAIIFSFIIVFIS

-287 FIQGAKEGFNVS
+287 FVEGANEGFTVA

-307 AMLCAI
+307 AMLCAV
-313 GAFTTSGAMEFI
+313 GAFTASGAMSYVTYSIGQLF
-325 IKAMGSFFGLFLENT
+325 SLFLDNI

-359 RGMMVESWGQNASQ
+359 RGLMVESWGENASQ

-378 GKLTSTLQGST
+378 GRLTSTFQGST
-389 ETTFYVLAVYFG
+389 ETTFYVIAVYFG
-401 SVGIRN
+401 SVGIKN

-412 VAGLFAD
+412 LAGLFAD
-419 FIGIISAIAIAYV
+419 VVGIIAAIILAYV